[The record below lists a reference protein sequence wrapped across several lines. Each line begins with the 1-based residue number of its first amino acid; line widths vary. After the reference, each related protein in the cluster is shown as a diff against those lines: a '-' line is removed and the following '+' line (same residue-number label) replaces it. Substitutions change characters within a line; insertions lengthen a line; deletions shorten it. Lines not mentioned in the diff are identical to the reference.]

1 MPSKTFRQAV
11 DEANQEGLPLIL
23 PGAHDGLSARLIKQ
37 AGFTAYFIGG
47 FPVVAAR
54 YGVPDLGLKSLGEI
68 SQSVYEMMSVNDTP
82 VLVDA
87 DDGYGDVKN
96 VVHTVHTYERMGVHA
111 LCFEDQTWP
120 KRCGHIAGKT
130 VIPMEQMEAKIRAA
144 VSERMHKTTF
154 IQARTD
160 ARLVNGLDDALK
172 RAERYVEAGADGI
185 FIEAM
190 TSVEEMERVGRMFK
204 GVIRFASRLE
214 GGFTP
219 NIPMEDIYRLGYNV
233 IVPGLTV
240 IMHVA
245 NAIKRV
251 AADIKSRKFALHGE
265 IMPFDEF
272 KQVLGL
278 DDWGRIEDAYG
289 PAKRR

>member
-1 MPSKTFRQAV
+1 MAGPTFRQV
-11 DEANQEGLPLIL
+11 IEEANKESLPLIL
-23 PGAHDGLSARLIKQ
+23 PGAHDGLSARLLKQ
-37 AGFTAYFIGG
+37 AGFKAYFIGG

-54 YGVPDLGLKSLGEI
+54 YGVPDLGLKGLGEI
-68 SQSVYEMMSVNDTP
+68 SAAVYDMIGVNDTP

-96 VVHTVHTYERMGVHA
+96 VVNTVHTYERMGAHA

-120 KRCGHIAGKT
+120 KRCGHIEGKT
-130 VIPMEQMEAKIRAA
+130 VVPMELMEAKIRAA
-144 VSERMHKTTF
+144 CSERMNKDTF

-160 ARLVNGLDDALK
+160 ARLVNGIDDALH
-172 RAERYVEAGADGI
+172 RAERYIEAGADGI

-190 TSVEEMERVGRMFK
+190 TSVEEMERVGKMFK
-204 GVIRFASRLE
+204 GVVRFASRLE

-219 NIPMEDIYRLGYNV
+219 NIPMEDIYKLGYNV

-245 NAIKRV
+245 AAIKRV

-272 KQVLGL
+272 KTVLGL
-278 DDWGRIEDAYG
+278 DEWGRIEDTYA
-289 PAKRR
+289 PKKQ